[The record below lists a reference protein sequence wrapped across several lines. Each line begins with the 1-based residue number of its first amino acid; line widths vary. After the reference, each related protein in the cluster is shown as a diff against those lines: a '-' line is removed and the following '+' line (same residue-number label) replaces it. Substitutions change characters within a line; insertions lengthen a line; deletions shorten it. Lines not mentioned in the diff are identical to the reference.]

1 MGNVYLK
8 NYGMSREMLW
18 FIFDLYM
25 FFTYGRIGNCQPVI
39 TSLNN
44 AQFALKSVSLLDSKT
59 QEQTTKSHT
68 KVFTRA
74 S

>member
-1 MGNVYLK
+1 
-8 NYGMSREMLW
+8 MSRQMLW
-18 FIFDLYM
+18 FIFDLCM
-25 FFTYGRIGNCQPVI
+25 FFIYGRTGNCQRVI

-68 KVFTRA
+68 KVFTSA